1 MIIKNFSNPGTAQNA
16 VTYLLNSKNRSVDPK
31 ILRGNAALTIELSN
45 LSKHKEKITSGVIA
59 FRDNENVTEEQK
71 ENIMNMFEKTFFGN
85 MKDRTNVLFVEHREK
100 GNIEIHYVINKID
113 LDTGKSLNHF
123 HKSKNTIDLMKEFSA
138 VINHKYGFEQITDKN
153 PLETKYSDIEIK
165 GIKSKSHNFK
175 TLDSKRNIDKALQDL
190 VKDGSIKNRI
200 ELIEFLKDNDKELSR
215 IGKDYISIKIED
227 GRNIRLKGGI
237 YDSHNDKNYIDV
249 MKEFKEDKKE
259 DKFNLQTSISN
270 INRIVQFRNIFNSQR
285 YQAEQTKPIFQKLAR
300 TSQNATGSHTAP
312 STTKH
317 PEQPAKPVQS
327 SPLDVSTTS
336 SILSTSSKDKE
347 DSQDHDS
354 NGQNNSSSSMSSSV
368 ASAQMSLDRAISQ
381 LANAKTP
388 AETAKAQAQVA
399 IARSSLNKAV
409 ASAEEEKKKSHNKQ
423 KF

>member
-1 MIIKNFSNPGTAQNA
+1 MIVKNFSNPGTAQNA
-16 VTYLLNSKNRSVDPK
+16 ISYLLNSKNRSVEPK
-31 ILRGNAALTIELSN
+31 ILRGNAELTIELSN

-59 FRDNENVTEEQK
+59 FRDDEKVTAEQK
-71 ENIMNMFEKTFFGN
+71 EYVMNMFEKTFFGN
-85 MKDRTNVLFVEHREK
+85 MKERTSVIFIEHQEK
-100 GNIEIHYVINKID
+100 GNTELHYVISKID

-138 VINHKYGFEQITDKN
+138 VINHKFGFEQITDKN
-153 PLETKYSDIEIK
+153 PLATKYSDIEIK

-175 TLDSKRNIDKALQDL
+175 TLDNKRNIDKALQDL
-190 VKDGSIKNRI
+190 VKNGSIKNRK
-200 ELIEFLKDNDKELSR
+200 ELIEFLKDNNKELSR
-215 IGKDYISIKIED
+215 IGKDYISIKVED

-237 YDSHNDKNYIDV
+237 YESHNDKNYIDV
-249 MKEFKEDKKE
+249 MKEFKEEKKE

-300 TSQNATGSHTAP
+300 TSQNSAGSHTAP

-317 PEQPAKPVQS
+317 TEQPPRPLQS

-336 SILSTSSKDKE
+336 SILSTNDKDRE
-347 DSQDHDS
+347 DNQEQDS
-354 NGQNNSSSSMSSSV
+354 NGQNNGSSSMSSGV
-368 ASAQMSLDRAISQ
+368 ASAQMSLDRAIAM

-388 AETAKAQAQVA
+388 EQTAKAQTQVA
-399 IARSSLNKAV
+399 IARNSLNKA
-409 ASAEEEKKKSHNKQ
+409 ADIAEEEKKKSYNKP